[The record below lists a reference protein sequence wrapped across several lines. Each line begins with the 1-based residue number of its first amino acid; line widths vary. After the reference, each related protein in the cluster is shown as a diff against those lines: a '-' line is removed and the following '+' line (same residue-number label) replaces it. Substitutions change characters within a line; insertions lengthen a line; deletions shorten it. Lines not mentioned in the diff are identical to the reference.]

1 MVPAWPVKLSVVL
14 SARETYTATQE
25 PIALSSDVWATLITN
40 VAPNMT
46 LFGERNV
53 KEFLRVSLSHDQL
66 FLMATA
72 PFGILSLMICAIRL
86 SGPRIM
92 RRLTGRE
99 LDLKSEALVEL
110 TPLSV
115 APATSMYT
123 PNAIEIKPSEQP
135 NQVAFIYAHI
145 KQTDHVHEALASFKH
160 ILRSGVDK
168 AKDDGGDSASSDQE
182 DYEIVLGIK
191 GSRLNPD
198 ETMKLVSSIIHE
210 GTEIEKSLTERVRS
224 TSLSFRTTEYL
235 QPGLP
240 QQIISPRNAE

>member
-25 PIALSSDVWATLITN
+25 PIALSSDVWATVITN
-40 VAPNMT
+40 VAPIMT
-46 LFGERNV
+46 LFGERNA
-53 KEFLRVSLSHDQL
+53 KEFLRLSSSHDQL

-86 SGPRIM
+86 SGPRIL

-99 LDLKSEALVEL
+99 LDPKSEALVEL

-123 PNAIEIKPSEQP
+123 PKAVEIKPSEQRDE
-135 NQVAFIYAHI
+135 VAFICAHI

-160 ILRSGVDK
+160 ILRSRANK
-168 AKDDGGDSASSDQE
+168 AKNDGDDSASSDQE
-182 DYEIVLGIK
+182 EYEIVLGIK
-191 GSRLNPD
+191 GSRLNTD
-198 ETMKLVSSIIHE
+198 DTMKLVSSIIHE

-235 QPGLP
+235 QPRLLQP
-240 QQIISPRNAE
+240 IISPRNAE